1 MKHFYIV
8 SVEYNS
14 DSQCSR
20 ILPMKATIMSVHCD
34 CERTVFK
41 EVGWID
47 NMLKASLR
55 IQDIVSK
62 CDTTPKVVQNQ
73 KKHSQ

>member
-1 MKHFYIV
+1 
-8 SVEYNS
+8 
-14 DSQCSR
+14 
-20 ILPMKATIMSVHCD
+20 MKATIMSVHCD

-73 KKHSQ
+73 KKHSQWVPLPFLNAPSRIEKKKML